1 MIELDRTFLGR
12 LSEQLSELIEQQS
25 AEVFKRAGI
34 VIPVKSSSLL
44 GAIATLGPVSVADL
58 VRALDRSHQLI
69 QQKIPKLLALDLVS
83 RRPDPNDLRI
93 NLIEITD
100 RGREQLALLD
110 RLTPAHFETPL
121 GRRVPIDYDGETP
134 GIELRLQELFGV
146 TTHPTVGP
154 KRLPLR
160 ITLLSPGGKPV
171 QVTADL
177 PGFWTNSYADVRR
190 DMRGRY
196 PRHPWPEDPREAD
209 PTTRTKPRGT

>member
-12 LSEQLSELIEQQS
+12 LSEQLSEMIEQQS

-44 GAIATLGPVSVADL
+44 GAIAMLGPVSVADL

-69 QQKIPKLLALDLVS
+69 QQKIPKLLTLDLVS

-110 RLTPAHFETPL
+110 GLTPEFE
-121 GRRVPIDYDGETP
+121 RAYAEM
-134 GIELRLQELFGV
+134 EQEAGPVFD
-146 TTHPTVGP
+146 TVARAIRSL
-154 KRLPLR
+154 KARSLNDR
-160 ITLLSPGGKPV
+160 IIV
-171 QVTADL
+171 
-177 PGFWTNSYADVRR
+177 
-190 DMRGRY
+190 
-196 PRHPWPEDPREAD
+196 
-209 PTTRTKPRGT
+209 

>member
-44 GAIATLGPVSVADL
+44 GAIAMLGPVSVADL

-93 NLIEITD
+93 HLIEITD

-110 RLTPAHFETPL
+110 GLTPEFE
-121 GRRVPIDYDGETP
+121 RAYAEM
-134 GIELRLQELFGV
+134 EQEAGPVFD
-146 TTHPTVGP
+146 TVARAIRSL
-154 KRLPLR
+154 KARSLNDR
-160 ITLLSPGGKPV
+160 IIV
-171 QVTADL
+171 
-177 PGFWTNSYADVRR
+177 
-190 DMRGRY
+190 
-196 PRHPWPEDPREAD
+196 
-209 PTTRTKPRGT
+209 